1 MGGRKRTGPGRA
13 TMFAR
18 MLFKALTVRTTRVA
32 VALVAIMVGATVVS
46 ALMNL
51 YFDISIKMSE
61 ELRTYGANFFIG
73 PAANKRETGID
84 ETAYRAIL
92 QRIPRTRL
100 VGASPYLYGLVHL
113 DRGDAVLAGVSFEG
127 LRKIAPYW
135 QVTGAWIGVDFD
147 DRSCMI
153 GSRLAAALGVKVGDF
168 IQINNRGSVSQTR
181 VRVKGIIETGKA
193 EDEQL
198 FVSLPLAQAIL
209 GADRRTDFAML
220 SIVARGAEADALAC
234 ELNRSFD
241 GIEAKPIRK
250 ISDSD
255 GQILGKIEALM
266 ALVAAVILIIS
277 TLCVNAT
284 LTAMVAERT
293 REIGLQKALGASNRA
308 IVAQFTAETGLI
320 ALAGVVLG
328 MALGIGLAQLLG
340 QAIFNTWVTFRP
352 LVLPLTVGVSLMAA
366 LAAAVLPLRG
376 AVAVVPARVLRGE

>member
-1 MGGRKRTGPGRA
+1 
-13 TMFAR
+13 
-18 MLFKALTVRTTRVA
+18 
-32 VALVAIMVGATVVS
+32 
-46 ALMNL
+46 
-51 YFDISIKMSE
+51 
-61 ELRTYGANFFIG
+61 
-73 PAANKRETGID
+73 
-84 ETAYRAIL
+84 
-92 QRIPRTRL
+92 
-100 VGASPYLYGLVHL
+100 
-113 DRGDAVLAGVSFEG
+113 
-127 LRKIAPYW
+127 
-135 QVTGAWIGVDFD
+135 
-147 DRSCMI
+147 
-153 GSRLAAALGVKVGDF
+153 
-168 IQINNRGSVSQTR
+168 
-181 VRVKGIIETGKA
+181 
-193 EDEQL
+193 
-198 FVSLPLAQAIL
+198 
-209 GADRRTDFAML
+209 ML
-220 SIVARGAEADALAC
+220 SIVARGAEADALAR

-266 ALVAAVILIIS
+266 ALVAAIILIIS